1 MSYSSM
7 LRVAA
12 TALLCISASLAS
24 DPSSFDAYVQRFGKS
39 YSSDVERD
47 ARRFIFQNNIREIS
61 RLNAAAITAGSSH
74 HPAVFEVNEFADL
87 TPEEFQTKRGM
98 SKAELA
104 ENLVLRRAKFGGG
117 VWKRDTSSSSPTAT
131 PDHQDWYLKATTP
144 VRDQGQCGELFF
156 FFSLLHIIAYTSLF
170 FFFSFFF
177 LDTPPKVLAGHSQRW
192 SKSNRT
198 GTSPERVDGRRH
210 KN

>member
-1 MSYSSM
+1 M

-12 TALLCISASLAS
+12 TALISASLAS

-61 RLNAAAITAGSSH
+61 RLNAAATTAGSSH
-74 HPAVFEVNEFADL
+74 HPAVFEVNEFADQ

-98 SKAELA
+98 SNAELA
-104 ENLVLRRAKFGGG
+104 ENLVSRRAKYGGG
-117 VWKRDTSSSSPTAT
+117 VWKRDTSTAT

-144 VRDQGQCGELFF
+144 VRDQGQCGELFI
-156 FFSLLHIIAYTSLF
+156 FFSLLHITAYTCC
-170 FFFSFFF
+170 
-177 LDTPPKVLAGHSQRW
+177 
-192 SKSNRT
+192 
-198 GTSPERVDGRRH
+198 
-210 KN
+210 

>member
-1 MSYSSM
+1 M

-98 SKAELA
+98 SKALCSTA
-104 ENLVLRRAKFGGG
+104 ALV
-117 VWKRDTSSSSPTAT
+117 P
-131 PDHQDWYLKATTP
+131 
-144 VRDQGQCGELFF
+144 GELFDVLS
-156 FFSLLHIIAYTSLF
+156 FFSLAAPSLAASANIPFIASATARFRSRFRASAAAGSGGGGELERH
-170 FFFSFFF
+170 SGRAE
-177 LDTPPKVLAGHSQRW
+177 PKC
-192 SKSNRT
+192 
-198 GTSPERVDGRRH
+198 
-210 KN
+210 